1 MKVFPTPLAATS
13 AANSNLLGG
22 ADLLQLLVLAFGAA
36 LVVGNGLA
44 LLRSRRPVP
53 AARSGE
59 PEAVQPPLGRSLV
72 MIVVGLL
79 AVMWAVATLMA

>member
-1 MKVFPTPLAATS
+1 LAATS
-13 AANSNLLGG
+13 SANSNLLGG

-44 LLRSRRPVP
+44 LLRSRPPVA

-59 PEAVQPPLGRSLV
+59 PESRAVQPPLGRSLV
-72 MIVVGLL
+72 MIAVGLV
-79 AVMWAVATLMA
+79 AVIWAVATLTA